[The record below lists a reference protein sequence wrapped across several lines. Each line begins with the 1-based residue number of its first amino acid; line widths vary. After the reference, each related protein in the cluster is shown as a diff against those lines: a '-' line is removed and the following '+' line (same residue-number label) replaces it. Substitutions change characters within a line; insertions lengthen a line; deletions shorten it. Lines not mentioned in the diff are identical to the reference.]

1 MAMHSSP
8 IMRCLVPAALAL
20 STMLL
25 AACDQ
30 PKEPRRQTV
39 KIAVLPDTPPPPP
52 PPPKEEKKPEPEKQ
66 DIKPQPQ
73 EQKIQDTPPE
83 PQQLKMDGPAGDGPS
98 AFAAGQVTSD
108 YKGGE
113 IGTGSGGGAVQR
125 LTYMSYANAATRS
138 INDFLNRDPT
148 LRRADYQIPINVW
161 VSDDGRLARAELA
174 GSTGHP
180 ETDEALRTA
189 LKRFPGLRN
198 PPPDRLPQPIRLQL
212 TNRMMG

>member
-1 MAMHSSP
+1 MTTSSMMP
-8 IMRCLVPAALAL
+8 RVLAITL
-20 STMLL
+20 ATAFALL
-25 AACDQ
+25 AGCDQ
-30 PKEPRRQTV
+30 PKEPKRQTV
-39 KIAVLPDTPPPPP
+39 KIAVLPDTPPP

-73 EQKIQDTPPE
+73 EQPKLQDTPPE

-113 IGTGSGGGAVQR
+113 IGTGSGGSAVQR

-148 LRRADYQIPINVW
+148 LRRADYKVAINVW
-161 VSDDGRLARAELA
+161 VNLDGRLARAELA
-174 GSTGHP
+174 GSTGHAD
-180 ETDEALRTA
+180 TDEALRAA
-189 LKRFPGLRN
+189 LKRFPGLRSA
-198 PPPDRLPQPIRLQL
+198 PPDQLPQPIRLQL